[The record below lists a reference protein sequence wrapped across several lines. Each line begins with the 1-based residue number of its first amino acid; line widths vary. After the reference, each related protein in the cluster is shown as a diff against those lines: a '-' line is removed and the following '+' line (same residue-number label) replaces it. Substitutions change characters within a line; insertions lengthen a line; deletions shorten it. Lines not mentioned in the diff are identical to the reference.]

1 MRIPRLPSWAS
12 RRGAR
17 GSASGSLEAR
27 PGGGAGRGGRRRTGL
42 RSLAN
47 KVALL
52 FAGVV
57 LLAFGVVYFYIV
69 PQLRSNLEEQLFEEL
84 AAEAAESAGTIQ
96 AVMNTDNIG
105 LEVERAV
112 RRAADAASARISL
125 LGVQSSDDGSGS
137 FYQIADSAIDR
148 PGVVRPEPLG
158 TRGVPPED
166 LALPPP
172 DVSIEVAD
180 SAVDSE
186 SIDTGLGRTRGE
198 LIAQAAAPLRESRSV
213 APEWVAIYSRPTE
226 NVDEAVGVIE
236 RQVIVAG
243 LLAVLVALAGGWL
256 VARAVARRVRRLES
270 AAKEFAEGRAVEPL
284 PIDSE
289 DELGQLT
296 RTFNEMQEQL
306 ARVDRARRDFI
317 ANASHELR
325 TPIFSLGGF
334 AELLQDEDL
343 DAETRERFLASM
355 REQIDRLQRLAADL
369 LDLSRLDAGALE
381 IHPREA
387 DVAEVAEAVAN
398 EFAPVTSERG
408 TDLRLDLP
416 PSGLEAYCDPDRVA
430 QIVRIL
436 LDNALR
442 HNPEGTPVTLAAG
455 HGDGC
460 AELTVTDPGEGLG
473 GADAERVFERFY
485 TADAA
490 RGSGLGLA
498 IARELAQRMGG
509 SIRLETSPGET
520 AFTLAVPL
528 QAGREPSRDGDATGE
543 RSEPQADERFEAGV
557 VAEDAPV
564 VRR

>member
-1 MRIPRLPSWAS
+1 M
-12 RRGAR
+12 
-17 GSASGSLEAR
+17 
-27 PGGGAGRGGRRRTGL
+27 

-84 AAEAAESAGTIQ
+84 AAEAEESVGTIQ
-96 AVMNTDNIG
+96 AVMNTDDVG
-105 LEVERAV
+105 PEVERAV

-125 LGVQSSDDGSGS
+125 LGVQSSDGGSGS

-158 TRGVPPED
+158 TAPPED

-180 SAVDSE
+180 GAVDSE

-198 LIAQAAAPLRESRSV
+198 LIAQAAAPLSESLGV
-213 APEWVAIYSRPTE
+213 PPEWVAIYSRPTE
-226 NVDEAVGVIE
+226 NIDETVGVIQ

-243 LLAVLVALAGGWL
+243 LLAVLVALGGGWL

-270 AAKEFAEGRAVEPL
+270 AAKDFAEGRAVEPL

-325 TPIFSLGGF
+325 TPVFSLGGF

-343 DAETRERFLASM
+343 DAATRERFLASM

-387 DVAEVAEAVAN
+387 DIAEVAEAVAN
-398 EFAPVTSERG
+398 EFAPVASERRA
-408 TDLRLDLP
+408 DLRLDLP
-416 PSGLEAYCDPDRVA
+416 PGGLEAYCDPDRVA
-430 QIVRIL
+430 QIARIL
-436 LDNALR
+436 IDNALR
-442 HNPEGTPVTLAAG
+442 HNPEGTPVSLAAG
-455 HGDGC
+455 HGEAC
-460 AELTVTDPGEGLG
+460 AELTITDAGDGMRD
-473 GADAERVFERFY
+473 ADAERVFERFY

-509 SIRLETSPGET
+509 SIRLESSPGKT
-520 AFTLAVPL
+520 TFTLAVPSE
-528 QAGREPSRDGDATGE
+528 AGRELPRDGDAAGGPHGDG
-543 RSEPQADERFEAGV
+543 RADSGP
-557 VAEDAPV
+557 VAEDARM